1 MNKNM
6 IIVLGGEISVSQ
18 LKDIFYKTD
27 DPVVIAADR
36 GLEALDKAGIKPD
49 VIMGDFDSVD
59 ADVLD
64 KYRSD
69 ELIRFDSVKDFTD
82 GEAAV
87 DMAVKSSSP
96 ESKVIILGG
105 TGGRMDHALANL
117 SLMKKFCDEG
127 ISAEM
132 LDTGNRIRVFKGPE
146 TIEFTRD
153 EEAYKYISLIPLG
166 DRVSGVNIKGFKYDA
181 DGITLIQGSS
191 LGVSNELISDNG
203 SVIVDEGYLI
213 VIETM

>member
-69 ELIRFDSVKDFTD
+69 ELIRFDSVKDYTD

-105 TGGRMDHALANL
+105 IGGRMDHALANL

>member
-36 GLEALDKAGIKPD
+36 GLEVLDKAGIKPD

-105 TGGRMDHALANL
+105 TGGRMDHTLANL
-117 SLMKKFCDEG
+117 QSAVFAQERGVQVHIQSPDTEIFTLASGELRLPRREDWSLSLFAADRCEG
-127 ISAEM
+127 LS
-132 LDTGNRIRVFKGPE
+132 IRG
-146 TIEFTRD
+146 
-153 EEAYKYISLIPLG
+153 AKYELEDAVLT
-166 DRVSGVNIKGFKYDA
+166 SGFP
-181 DGITLIQGSS
+181 
-191 LGVSNELISDNG
+191 LGVSNAWAEPEATISVERGVLLI
-203 SVIVDEGYLI
+203 ILCK
-213 VIETM
+213 M